1 VVAALVL
8 LGAAAPAVHGAERL
22 RVTPD
27 GRWLER
33 ADGTPFFYLG
43 DTAWLLLQRLNGD
56 ETERYLVDRA
66 ANGRWNRITSC
77 GCIVS

>member
-1 VVAALVL
+1 MIHQNPDHPWRALRGRLVVAALAL

-43 DTAWLLLQRLNGD
+43 DTAWLLLHD
-56 ETERYLVDRA
+56 
-66 ANGRWNRITSC
+66 
-77 GCIVS
+77 